1 MASRSMKN
9 RPSAKKKH
17 PVTGVVAVLSV
28 IGVLI
33 VCLCVGGAAVC
44 ASWLQD
50 LPDYSNAET
59 YLKDS
64 KPTVI
69 YASDGSTELARFQLE
84 NRETVDRT
92 QISDYVLKG
101 TVATEDERFYDH
113 GGVDI
118 AGIARALVNNLA
130 GGALEGASTITQQL
144 VRNTVLSD
152 EMDDISIKRKVREA
166 YIAMKLEEQ
175 YSKDDILTMYLNTI
189 NYGSGAYGI
198 EAASKRYFSKS
209 ASQLTLAQAALL
221 VGIPQ
226 SPTYNDPIN
235 YPENALQ
242 RRNTVL
248 DRMLS
253 NGYITQ
259 SEHDSAQAEPIKL
272 NVHENPDDGILKYPY
287 FTSYVRNLLYSSYD
301 FSTNDILEGGLS
313 IYTTLDPDMQDAAE
327 EAAKKKRD
335 SMPDGLD
342 CAMAVVEPST
352 GYVKAIVGGSDYYSN
367 QVNIATGDGAGGRPC
382 GSAFKVFTLV
392 TALEKNIS
400 PQTYIDCSSPAT
412 IDKYTVQNYDNINYG
427 TRTIARALAVSSNT
441 GFVRLISSIGVDD
454 VAKTAKQMGISSDLN
469 AKSAGATL
477 TLGVE
482 NVTPLEMAEAFATIA
497 NGGIHC
503 DATPIAK
510 IEDRNGKTLVD
521 NTDVS
526 KRSERVL
533 SEEVAYAA
541 EQVMEGVVN
550 SSEGTGVEA
559 RLDNGQ
565 VVAGKTGTT
574 ENYKDIT
581 FFGITPKL
589 SVGIWCGD
597 PSNAQS
603 VPVGTDCADVF
614 ATFANKVM
622 KASDV
627 EQWKKPSTQ
636 IQYTNYTDEKYHI
649 YGTSYVSQSA
659 PSSSSTGS
667 SSTSSQNSSASSNA
681 NAAAGTATGGT
692 GATAGG
698 NGGGAGNTGGTAA
711 AGGNGSATGNT
722 GAGGSAGGAGGSTTG
737 STTTSPT
744 G

>member
-1 MASRSMKN
+1 MGSRSMKN

-17 PVTGVVAVLSV
+17 PVTGLIAVLSV
-28 IGVLI
+28 IGVL
-33 VCLCVGGAAVC
+33 VACLCVGGIAVC

-50 LPDYSNAET
+50 LPDYTNAET

-64 KPTVI
+64 KPTVV
-69 YASDGSTELARFQLE
+69 YASDGSTVLARFQLE
-84 NRETVDRT
+84 NRESVERS

-101 TVATEDERFYDH
+101 TVATEDERFYEH
-113 GGVDI
+113 GGIDI
-118 AGIARALVNNLA
+118 AGIARAFINNIT

-144 VRNTVLSD
+144 VRNTVLAD

-209 ASQLTLAQAALL
+209 ANQLTLAEAALL

-235 YPENALQ
+235 YPENALK

-259 SEHDSAQAEPIKL
+259 AEHDSAQAEPVSL
-272 NVHENPDDGILKYPY
+272 NVQENPDDGILKYPY
-287 FTSYVRNLLYSSYD
+287 FTSYVRNLLYNSYD
-301 FSTNDILEGGLS
+301 FSTSDILEGGLS
-313 IYTTLDPDMQDAAE
+313 VYTTLDPDMQDAAE
-327 EAAKKKRD
+327 EAAQKKRE

-352 GYVKAIVGGSDYYSN
+352 GYIKAIVGGADYYSN

-392 TALEKNIS
+392 TALEKKIS
-400 PQTYIDCSSPAT
+400 PQTYIDCTSPAT

-427 TRTIARALAVSSNT
+427 VRTIARALAVSSNT
-441 GFVRLISSIGVDD
+441 GFVRLISSIGVND
-454 VAKTAKQMGISSDLN
+454 VAKMAQQMGISSEL
-469 AKSAGATL
+469 SPSTAGATL

-497 NGGIHC
+497 NGGVHC
-503 DATPIAK
+503 DSTPIEK
-510 IEDRNGKTLVD
+510 IEDRNGKAIVD

-526 KRSERVL
+526 KRSERVI

-550 SSEGTGVEA
+550 SSEGTGTSA
-559 RLDNGQ
+559 RLNNGQ

-581 FFGITPKL
+581 FFGITPKM

-597 PSNAQS
+597 PSNVES

-614 ATFANKVM
+614 ASFANKVM

-627 EQWKKPSTQ
+627 EQWKKPTTQ
-636 IQYTNYTDEKYHI
+636 IQYTNYTDDKYHV
-649 YGTSYVSQSA
+649 YGTNYVSQS
-659 PSSSSTGS
+659 SSSS
-667 SSTSSQNSSASSNA
+667 NASSASSNSKA
-681 NAAAGTATGGT
+681 SSSSTSTGATGAGSATTGGNAAGGNG

-698 NGGGAGNTGGTAA
+698 TSAGGANTGGA
-711 AGGNGSATGNT
+711 NGSAT
-722 GAGGSAGGAGGSTTG
+722 
-737 STTTSPT
+737 TTSPNA

>member
-1 MASRSMKN
+1 MGSRSMKN

-33 VCLCVGGAAVC
+33 VCLCVGGIAVC

-50 LPDYSNAET
+50 LPDYASADA

-84 NRETVDRT
+84 NRETVDRS
-92 QISDYVLKG
+92 QISSYVLKG

-118 AGIARALVNNLA
+118 AGIARALVNNIA

-144 VRNTVLSD
+144 VRNTVLAD

-166 YIAMKLEEQ
+166 YIAMKLEDQ

-209 ASQLTLAQAALL
+209 ANQLTLAEAALL

-242 RRNTVL
+242 RRNVVL

-259 SEHDSAQAEPIKL
+259 SEHDSAQAEPINL

-287 FTSYVRNLLYSSYD
+287 FTSYVRNLLYNSYD
-301 FSTNDILEGGLS
+301 FSSSDILEGGLS
-313 IYTTLDPDMQDAAE
+313 VYTTLDPEMQDAAE
-327 EAAKKKRD
+327 EAAAQKRE

-392 TALEKNIS
+392 TALDKKIS
-400 PQTYIDCSSPAT
+400 PQTYIDCTSPAT
-412 IDKYTVQNYDNINYG
+412 IDNYTVQNYDNINYG

-441 GFVRLISSIGVDD
+441 GFVRLISSIGVND
-454 VAKTAKQMGISSDLN
+454 VAKMAKQMGISSEL
-469 AKSAGATL
+469 SPSTAGATL

-497 NGGIHC
+497 NGGVHC
-503 DATPIAK
+503 DSTPITK
-510 IEDRNGKTLVD
+510 IEDRNGKAIVD

-526 KRSERVL
+526 KRSERVI

-541 EQVMEGVVN
+541 EQAMEGVVN
-550 SSEGTGVEA
+550 SSEGTGTDA
-559 RLDNGQ
+559 RLNNGQ

-597 PSNAQS
+597 PSNATS
-603 VPVGTDCADVF
+603 VPVGTSCADVF

-622 KASDV
+622 TASDV

-636 IQYTNYTDEKYHI
+636 IQYANYTDQKYHI
-649 YGTSYVSQSA
+649 YGTNYVSE
-659 PSSSSTGS
+659 SS
-667 SSTSSQNSSASSNA
+667 SSASSSA
-681 NAAAGTATGGT
+681 SASSSSASAASAGATTGGNGAATGGAVT
-692 GATAGG
+692 GGTTTGGNAGG
-698 NGGGAGNTGGTAA
+698 TSGGGGAAGGGTSTGGGAA
-711 AGGNGSATGNT
+711 AGGGTST
-722 GAGGSAGGAGGSTTG
+722 GA
-737 STTTSPT
+737 TTSPSA

>member
-1 MASRSMKN
+1 MGSRSMKN
-9 RPSAKKKH
+9 RPSARKKH

-33 VCLCVGGAAVC
+33 VCLCVGGIAVC

-50 LPDYSNAET
+50 LPDYTNADA

-84 NRETVDRT
+84 NRETVERS
-92 QISDYVLKG
+92 QISSYVLKG

-113 GGVDI
+113 GGIDI
-118 AGIARALVNNLA
+118 AGIARALVNNIA

-144 VRNTVLSD
+144 VRNTVLAD

-209 ASQLTLAQAALL
+209 ANELTLAEAALL

-242 RRNTVL
+242 RRNVVL

-259 SEHDSAQAEPIKL
+259 AEHDSAQAEPIKL

-287 FTSYVRNLLYSSYD
+287 FTSYVRNLLYNSYD
-301 FSTNDILEGGLS
+301 FSSSDILEGGLS
-313 IYTTLDPDMQDAAE
+313 VYTSLDPDMQDAAE
-327 EAAKKKRD
+327 EAAQKKRE

-342 CAMAVVEPST
+342 CAMAVIEPST

-392 TALEKNIS
+392 TALDKKIS
-400 PQTYIDCSSPAT
+400 PQTYIDCTSPAT
-412 IDKYTVQNYDNINYG
+412 IDDYTVQNYDNINYG

-441 GFVRLISSIGVDD
+441 GFVRLISSIGVND
-454 VAKTAKQMGISSDLN
+454 VAKMAKQMGISSEL
-469 AKSAGATL
+469 SPSTAGATL

-497 NGGIHC
+497 NGGVHC
-503 DATPIAK
+503 DSTPIMK
-510 IEDRNGKTLVD
+510 IEDRNGKTIVD

-526 KRSERVL
+526 KRSERVI

-550 SSEGTGVEA
+550 SSEGTGTSA
-559 RLDNGQ
+559 RLNNGQ

-574 ENYKDIT
+574 ESYKDIT
-581 FFGITPKL
+581 FFGITPKM

-597 PSNAQS
+597 PSNVES

-622 KASDV
+622 KSSDV

-636 IQYTNYTDEKYHI
+636 IQYTNYTDQKYHI
-649 YGTSYVSQSA
+649 YGTNYVSQS
-659 PSSSSTGS
+659 T
-667 SSTSSQNSSASSNA
+667 STSSSSASSSSSSSATTATDNTGNNA
-681 NAAAGTATGGT
+681 GGQAAGTTTGGNTAAGGGATGDTAGGATGGNA
-692 GATAGG
+692 AT
-698 NGGGAGNTGGTAA
+698 GGGAGG
-711 AGGNGSATGNT
+711 
-722 GAGGSAGGAGGSTTG
+722 
-737 STTTSPT
+737 TTTSPT
-744 G
+744 TG